1 MKLSLS
7 SKVEGDCDIF
17 SLNFNKLNLFFEKLE
32 KEKDSVFFVI
42 DSSLKNFDNY
52 KSLLKNRKIFYFTAS
67 EENKNFDIVKEIL
80 KFLMENNADRK
91 SFLIAVGGG
100 ITLDVAGFVAAI
112 YMRGINFGF
121 VPTTLLAMVDASIGG
136 KNGVNFYNFKN
147 YVGTFS
153 HPSFIAIV
161 PEFLDTLDK
170 REFNVGMAEVIKY
183 GAIAKPDLMDF
194 LILKSEQIKNKD
206 KEALDYLIE
215 QSVKTKVE
223 VVENDFKESG
233 LRKILNFGHTLGH
246 ALERL
251 KKVSHGEGVAAG
263 MAFASFIS
271 LKKGYLSENEF
282 DKVIKV
288 ISQFELPVF
297 IKGVSVEDLMTGIA
311 GDKKKKGNSVDFV
324 LLNGI
329 GNAIVEN
336 MALSEIRGYLEDLY
350 KHYGK

>member
-1 MKLSLS
+1 MQLSLS
-7 SKVEGDCDIF
+7 SKIESDCEIF
-17 SLNFNKLNLFFEKLE
+17 SLNLKQVNPFLEKIE

-42 DSSLKNFDNY
+42 DSALKNFDKY
-52 KSLLKNRKIFYFTAS
+52 KSLFKNREIFYFTAT
-67 EENKNFDIVKEIL
+67 EENKNLDSVKEIL
-80 KFLMENNADRK
+80 KFLVDKGADRK

-100 ITLDVAGFVAAI
+100 ITLDVAGFAASI
-112 YMRGINFGF
+112 YMRGIDFGF
-121 VPTTLLAMVDASIGG
+121 LPTTLLAMVDASIGG

-147 YVGTFS
+147 YVGTFN
-153 HPSFIAIV
+153 HPSFIAV
-161 PEFLDTLDK
+161 SPEFLDTLEK
-170 REFNVGMAEVIKY
+170 KEFNVGMAEVIKY
-183 GAIAKPDLMDF
+183 SAIAKPDLMDF
-194 LILKSEQIKNKD
+194 LISKPDQIKNRD
-206 KEALDYLIE
+206 KKALNYIIE

-263 MAFASFIS
+263 MVFASFVS
-271 LKKGYLSENEF
+271 MKKGYLPEHEF
-282 DKVIKV
+282 NSIVEV
-288 ISQFELPVF
+288 ISQFDLPVF
-297 IKGVSVEDLMTGIA
+297 VKEVSIEGLMKGIA

-324 LLNGI
+324 LLKGI
-329 GNAIVEN
+329 GNATVEN

>member
-1 MKLSLS
+1 MELSLS
-7 SKVEGDCDIF
+7 AKIESNCKIF
-17 SLNFNKLNLFFEKLE
+17 SLTFNQLNSFFEEIE
-32 KEKDSVFFVI
+32 KEKDNIIFVVDSV
-42 DSSLKNFDNY
+42 LQNFDKY
-52 KSLLKNRKIFYFTAS
+52 KSLFKNRKVFYFTAG
-67 EENKNFDIVKEIL
+67 EESKNLDSVKEIL

-91 SFLIAVGGG
+91 SFLIAIGGG
-100 ITLDVAGFVAAI
+100 ITLDVAGFVATI

-153 HPSFIAIV
+153 HPSFIMIA
-161 PEFLDTLDK
+161 PEFLETLDK
-170 REFNVGMAEVIKY
+170 KEFNVGMAEVIKY
-183 GAIAKPDLMDF
+183 GAISKPDLMDF
-194 LILKSEQIKNKD
+194 LILRSEQIKKRD
-206 KEALDYLIE
+206 KEALDYIIE
-215 QSVKTKVE
+215 QSIKTKVE
-223 VVENDFKESG
+223 VVENDFKEAG

-263 MAFASFIS
+263 IVFASFIS

-282 DKVIKV
+282 KKVLRV

-311 GDKKKKGNSVDFV
+311 GDKKKIGNSVDFV
-324 LLNGI
+324 LLKGI

-336 MALSEIRGYLEDLY
+336 MALSEIRGYLENLY
-350 KHYGK
+350 KRYGK